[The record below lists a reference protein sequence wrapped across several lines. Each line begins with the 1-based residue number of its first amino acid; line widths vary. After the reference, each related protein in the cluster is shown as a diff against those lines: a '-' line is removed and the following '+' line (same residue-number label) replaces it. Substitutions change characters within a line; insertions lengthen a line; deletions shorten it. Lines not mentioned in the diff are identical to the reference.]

1 MRHSRKTLLDSSC
14 LRQTSARLLRLVM
27 AAFLVLL
34 CSTGLTVLSTSFHG
48 AWAQDSGGD
57 SGGSDGSGSDSGTS
71 EGESTDPSTCELCG
85 GGGSDQNGGGAD
97 SSETGQTEQSHGG
110 ALGREDGYGYA
121 DDGAGYSFGAN
132 YGFGDMSQAGLSL
145 GQNDFG
151 GLSAGTTEMASEPSF
166 NSSMA
171 GLPGAPG
178 NEMLGASLGVEQM
191 LSDAPRPQDTMSVEV
206 ALGPQS
212 RDELVGGMLLGA
224 GVGGA
229 VVGSSAVQ
237 SGSSPSLTEQ
247 AQGAWNSVVDAV
259 QGFFG
264 GMFSEEV
271 RNAESPNI
279 EPSEVT
285 GKSPSEIDQLAVDSG
300 LLPKGPDPMNGKGS
314 YVDPVTG
321 EQRILV
327 HEDHAH
333 VNDREGH
340 RLDINGNR
348 VHPNSPEAHLPIKQ
362 P

>member
-34 CSTGLTVLSTSFHG
+34 CSTGLTVLSTSFHV

-264 GMFSEEV
+264 GMFSEEAGV
-271 RNAESPNI
+271 SNTKEKDVPNRSEPGDVKEGQRRTREYGEDGMPSRDYDKPHQGHESPH
-279 EPSEVT
+279 
-285 GKSPSEIDQLAVDSG
+285 
-300 LLPKGPDPMNGKGS
+300 
-314 YVDPVTG
+314 
-321 EQRILV
+321 V
-327 HEDHAH
+327 HEWKDG
-333 VNDREGH
+333 VRE
-340 RLDINGNR
+340 
-348 VHPNSPEAHLPIKQ
+348 HPGRDYSPWPR
-362 P
+362 